1 MSQKCS
7 AAALIAN
14 SAIVVAMFGVFVSY
28 HAGAWAAPPQD
39 AASQG
44 AASQGAASQA
54 KADKPPKPKADGPQR
69 DFNPRT
75 VLGRAIRPIK
85 NAPHV
90 DADQIKGRVKDND
103 LVLGVVVEGEARAYP
118 INLLCGPSREI
129 INDQL
134 GGTAIAATW

>member
-39 AASQG
+39 AASQD
-44 AASQGAASQA
+44 AASQA

>member
-1 MSQKCS
+1 MSQKCC

-14 SAIVVAMFGVFVSY
+14 SAIVFAMFGVFVSY

-39 AASQG
+39 AASQD
-44 AASQGAASQA
+44 AASQA

>member
-39 AASQG
+39 